1 MIKTFHIA
9 GVGYIMGEVI
19 TPDKMNHS
27 VVLEFPAA
35 LNSRSDGQGGN
46 HIQLSPAVPTFIV
59 EYEEIMKRYK
69 FPKDMIILTGT
80 PKPELEHTYKEWA
93 FDMRAS
99 IAGIVVPANQGAQI
113 IRG

>member
-35 LNSRSDGQGGN
+35 LMTVADGKGEG
-46 HIQLSPAVPTFIV
+46 HVQLSSAVPGFIV
-59 EYEEIMKRYK
+59 EYEETMKRYK
-69 FPKDMIILTGT
+69 FPKDLIIFTGT
-80 PKPELEHTYKEWA
+80 PKAELEHTYKEWA

-99 IAGIVVPANQGAQI
+99 MAGIVIPAKQGAQI